1 MHRISQKPLFV
12 ALSFFLIT
20 EGCQVYNAGS
30 QFVTQRYVNT
40 VSYFNTY
47 YNAER
52 AFGDAEKE
60 VLAGKR
66 AQQWKPALPGKST
79 SVPHGARAKFTTA
92 IEKASRLLSYYPTC
106 KWVDDALLL
115 IGKSYFYL
123 EDDIKAERK
132 FLELFA
138 KYPDSDLRVEAEL
151 WYGRSLLRQ
160 KRYDEGV
167 QLLENLYT
175 EAVAKNENEIAALA
189 SISAGRHFFGRQE
202 FVRAARYFQQSLAI
216 SSDDKLNAETQL
228 EVGYCYR
235 GMNDLSKASQAFMGV
250 DEFDP
255 DYTTSFTAKLEDI
268 RIMSKSH
275 EYEEALSRLSAY
287 LDDGKNAENYSRIHL
302 EIGNIYLAQNKID
315 DAIAKFNYVDTS
327 FARTA
332 EAAKGYFELGKI
344 YETLQGN
351 YLLARVNYDKARME
365 FPASDITAEA
375 AQKADAFSKYFA
387 LRLDLKKYDSLIVD
401 LRGRKGKRDSA
412 SSSISAS
419 QQADTAAA
427 ARMAKAKST
436 EGSRESQKRLKANR
450 DSLERLDSVKVA
462 KEKSLE
468 ISEHRDVDSLRQMIV
483 KARFELAGIFYL
495 EINEPDSA
503 LGWFQKVID
512 ESGNSNLAPRALFTI
527 TEIYRTSK
535 GKGKSFLDSLYT
547 TIVARYPESPYA
559 QESRR
564 ALGIPLTSVQ
574 TDPADELYA
583 RAETYMEGA
592 SPDSALR
599 LLYRIV
605 KENSTS
611 PFSAK
616 ALYAIGWLYENKL
629 EKRDSA
635 SVVYRRLIA
644 AYPESRFAGAV
655 RPKVEEEDNA
665 RKEAELKA
673 RVELEAKK
681 KKDEE
686 QKKSEKESGEA
697 TPQPPVNEEKP

>member
-1 MHRISQKPLFV
+1 MHTISQRILFAALGFLLV
-12 ALSFFLIT
+12 A
-20 EGCQVYNAGS
+20 EGCQVYNAGAN
-30 QFVTQRYVNT
+30 FVTERYGNT

-52 AFGDAEKE
+52 AFADAEKE

-66 AQQWKPALPGKST
+66 AQQWKPALPGKT
-79 SVPHGARAKFTTA
+79 NSVSQGARAKFNTA

-106 KWVDDALLL
+106 KWVDDALLM

-138 KYPDSDLRVEAEL
+138 KYPDSDLRLEAEL

-175 EAVAKNENEIAALA
+175 KAVTEKENEIAALA
-189 SISAGRHFFGRQE
+189 SINAGRHFFGRRE
-202 FVRAARYFQQSLAI
+202 YVRAVRYFQQSLAI
-216 SSDDKLNAETQL
+216 SSDDKLNAETQM
-228 EVGYCYR
+228 EIGYCYR
-235 GMNDLSKASQAFMGV
+235 GMSDLPKASQAFMGV

-255 DYTTSFTAKLEDI
+255 DYTTSFTAKLENI
-268 RIMSKSH
+268 AIMSKSH
-275 EYEEALSRLSAY
+275 KYDEALNRLNAF
-287 LDDGKNAENYSRIHL
+287 LDDGKNAENYSKIHL
-302 EIGNIYLAQNKID
+302 QIGNIYLAQNRID
-315 DAIAKFNYVDTS
+315 DAIAKFGYLDTS
-327 FARTA
+327 FARTE
-332 EAAKGYFELGKI
+332 EAAKAYFELGKI

-351 YLLARVNYDKARME
+351 YSLARANYDKARME
-365 FPASDITAEA
+365 FPSSDITAEA

-387 LRLDLKKYDSLIVD
+387 LRSDLKKYDSLIVD
-401 LRGRKGKRDSA
+401 LRGRKGKRDSLNFNA
-412 SSSISAS
+412 V
-419 QQADTAAA
+419 QLADTAGLS
-427 ARMAKAKST
+427 KVKST
-436 EGSRESQKRLKANR
+436 EAPKELQKRLQANR
-450 DSLERLDSVKVA
+450 DSLARLDSLKVA
-462 KEKSLE
+462 REKSLE
-468 ISEHRDVDSLRQMIV
+468 ISEQRNVDSLRQMIV
-483 KARFELAGIFYL
+483 KTRFELAGIFYL

-527 TEIYRTSK
+527 TEIYGTSK
-535 GKGKSFLDSLYT
+535 GKGKSFLDSLYE
-547 TIVARYPESPYA
+547 TIIARYPESPYA

-564 ALGIPLTSVQ
+564 ALGIPLASIQ
-574 TDPADELYA
+574 TDLADELYA
-583 RAETYMEGA
+583 RAETYMEAA

-605 KENSTS
+605 KENAAS

-629 EKRDSA
+629 ERRDSA

-644 AYPESRFAGAV
+644 AYPDSRFAGAV
-655 RPKVEEEDNA
+655 RLKVEEEDNA

-673 RVELEAKK
+673 KEELEAKK
-681 KKDEE
+681 KKDDE

-697 TPQPPVNEEKP
+697 KPQPPVNKEKP

>member
-1 MHRISQKPLFV
+1 MRTISQRLLFAALGLLLV
-12 ALSFFLIT
+12 A
-20 EGCQVYNAGS
+20 EGCQVYNAGAD
-30 QFVTQRYVNT
+30 FVTQRYVNT

-66 AQQWKPALPGKST
+66 VQQWKPALPGKSN
-79 SVPHGARAKFTTA
+79 SVSQGARAKFNTA

-106 KWVDDALLL
+106 KWVDDALLM

-138 KYPDSDLRVEAEL
+138 KYPDSDLRLEAEL

-175 EAVAKNENEIAALA
+175 EAVTKKENEIAALA
-189 SISAGRHFFGRQE
+189 SIGAGRHFFGRE
-202 FVRAARYFQQSLAI
+202 EYARAVRYFQQSLAI
-216 SSDDKLNAETQL
+216 SSDDKLNAETQM
-228 EVGYCYR
+228 EIGYCYR
-235 GMNDLSKASQAFMGV
+235 GLNDLSKASQAFMGV

-255 DYTTSFTAKLEDI
+255 DYTTSFTAKLENI
-268 RIMSKSH
+268 ELMSKSH
-275 EYEEALSRLSAY
+275 KYDEALNRLNAF
-287 LDDGKNAENYSRIHL
+287 LDDGKNAENFSKIHL
-302 EIGNIYLAQNKID
+302 EIGNIYLAQNRID
-315 DAIAKFNYVDTS
+315 DAIAKFSYVDTV
-327 FARTA
+327 FARTE
-332 EAAKGYFELGKI
+332 EAAKAYFELGKI
-344 YETLQGN
+344 YETLQDN
-351 YLLARVNYDKARME
+351 YSLARANYDRARME
-365 FPASDITAEA
+365 FPASDVTAEA
-375 AQKADAFSKYFA
+375 AQKADALSKYFA
-387 LRLDLKKYDSLIVD
+387 LRSDLKKYDSLIVD
-401 LRGRKGKRDSA
+401 LRGRKGKRDSLNF
-412 SSSISAS
+412 SAV
-419 QQADTAAA
+419 QQADTGAS
-427 ARMAKAKST
+427 MPKAKST
-436 EGSRESQKRLKANR
+436 EGPRELQKRPQADK
-450 DSLERLDSVKVA
+450 DSLARLDSIKVA

-468 ISEHRDVDSLRQMIV
+468 ISEQRNVDSLRQMIV
-483 KARFELAGIFYL
+483 KAHFELAGIFYL

-527 TEIYRTSK
+527 TEIYGTSK
-535 GKGKSFLDSLYT
+535 GKGKSFLDSLYS
-547 TIVARYPESPYA
+547 TIIERYPESPYA

-564 ALGIPLTSVQ
+564 ALGIPLTSIQ
-574 TDPADELYA
+574 ADPADELYA

-592 SPDSALR
+592 SPDSAIR

-605 KENSTS
+605 KENATS

-629 EKRDSA
+629 ERLDSA

-644 AYPESRFAGAV
+644 AYPESRFASAV
-655 RPKVEEEDNA
+655 RPKVEEEDKA
-665 RKEAELKA
+665 KKEAELKA
-673 RVELEAKK
+673 KEELEAKK

-697 TPQPPVNEEKP
+697 KSQPPANKEKP

>member
-1 MHRISQKPLFV
+1 MHTSSQRLLFAALGFLLV
-12 ALSFFLIT
+12 A
-20 EGCQVYNAGS
+20 EGCQVYNAGAN
-30 QFVTQRYVNT
+30 FVTERYVNT

-66 AQQWKPALPGKST
+66 AQQWKPALPGKT
-79 SVPHGARAKFTTA
+79 NSVSQGARLKFNTA

-106 KWVDDALLL
+106 KWVDDALLM

-138 KYPDSDLRVEAEL
+138 KYPDSDLRLEAEL

-175 EAVAKNENEIAALA
+175 KAVTEKENEIAALA
-189 SISAGRHFFGRQE
+189 SINAGRHFFGRQDY
-202 FVRAARYFQQSLAI
+202 VRAVRYFQQSLAI
-216 SSDDKLNAETQL
+216 SSDDKLNAETQT
-228 EVGYCYR
+228 EIGYCYR
-235 GMNDLSKASQAFMGV
+235 GMNDLPKASQAFMGV

-255 DYTTSFTAKLEDI
+255 DYTTSFTAKLENI
-268 RIMSKSH
+268 EIMSESH
-275 EYEEALSRLSAY
+275 KYDEALNRLNAF
-287 LDDGKNAENYSRIHL
+287 LDDGKNAENYSKIHL
-302 EIGNIYLAQNKID
+302 QIGNIYLAQNRID
-315 DAIAKFNYVDTS
+315 DAIAKFGYLDTS
-327 FARTA
+327 FARTE
-332 EAAKGYFELGKI
+332 EAAKAYFELGKI

-351 YLLARVNYDKARME
+351 YSLARANYDKARME
-365 FPASDITAEA
+365 FPSADITAEA
-375 AQKADAFSKYFA
+375 TQKADAFSKYFA
-387 LRLDLKKYDSLIVD
+387 LRSDLKKYDSLIVD
-401 LRGRKGKRDSA
+401 LRGRKGKRDS
-412 SSSISAS
+412 
-419 QQADTAAA
+419 
-427 ARMAKAKST
+427 
-436 EGSRESQKRLKANR
+436 L
-450 DSLERLDSVKVA
+450 KVA
-462 KEKSLE
+462 REKSLE
-468 ISEHRDVDSLRQMIV
+468 ISEQRNVDSLRQMIV
-483 KARFELAGIFYL
+483 KAHFELAGIFYL

-512 ESGNSNLAPRALFTI
+512 ESGNSNLAPRALFTV
-527 TEIYRTSK
+527 TEIYGTWK
-535 GKGKSFLDSLYT
+535 AKGKSFLDSLYGM
-547 TIVARYPESPYA
+547 IIARYPGSPYA

-564 ALGIPLTSVQ
+564 ALGIPLTSIQ

-599 LLYRIV
+599 LLYRLV
-605 KENSTS
+605 KENATS
-611 PFSAK
+611 SFSAK

-629 EKRDSA
+629 ARRDSA

-673 RVELEAKK
+673 KEELEAKK
-681 KKDEE
+681 KKDDE

-697 TPQPPVNEEKP
+697 KPQPPVNNEKP

>member
-1 MHRISQKPLFV
+1 MHTISQRLLFAALGFLLV
-12 ALSFFLIT
+12 A
-20 EGCQVYNAGS
+20 EGCQVYNAGAD
-30 QFVTQRYVNT
+30 FVTQRYVNT

-66 AQQWKPALPGKST
+66 AQQWKPALPGKT
-79 SVPHGARAKFTTA
+79 NSVSQGARAKFNTA

-106 KWVDDALLL
+106 KWVDDALLM

-138 KYPDSDLRVEAEL
+138 KYPDSDLRLEAEL

-175 EAVAKNENEIAALA
+175 KAVTNKENEIAALA
-189 SISAGRHFFGRQE
+189 SISAGMHFFGRQE
-202 FVRAARYFQQSLAI
+202 WVRAEKYFQQSLAI

-228 EVGYCYR
+228 EIGYCYR
-235 GMNDLSKASQAFMGV
+235 GMNDLPKASQAFVAV

-255 DYTTSFTAKLEDI
+255 DYTTSFTAKLENI
-268 RIMSKSH
+268 KIMSESH
-275 EYEEALSRLSAY
+275 KYDEALSRLNTF
-287 LDDGKNAENYSRIHL
+287 LDDGKNAENFSKIHL
-302 EIGNIYLAQNKID
+302 AIGNIYLAQNRID
-315 DAIAKFNYVDTS
+315 DAIAKFSYLDTA
-327 FARTA
+327 FARTE
-332 EAAKGYFELGKI
+332 EAAKAYFELGKI
-344 YETLQGN
+344 YERLQGN
-351 YLLARVNYDKARME
+351 YLLARANYDKARME
-365 FPASDITAEA
+365 FPASDVTAEA

-387 LRLDLKKYDSLIVD
+387 LRSDLKKYDSLIVD
-401 LRGRKGKRDSA
+401 LRGRKGKRDSLNF
-412 SSSISAS
+412 SAV
-419 QQADTAAA
+419 QQADTAALA
-427 ARMAKAKST
+427 EILNAKST
-436 EGSRESQKRLKANR
+436 EAPRESQKRLQANR
-450 DSLERLDSVKVA
+450 DSLVRLDSLKVA
-462 KEKSLE
+462 REKSLE
-468 ISEHRDVDSLRQMIV
+468 ISEQRNVDSLRQMIV
-483 KARFELAGIFYL
+483 KAHFELGGIFYL

-512 ESGNSNLAPRALFTI
+512 ESGNSNLAPRALFTV
-527 TEIYRTSK
+527 TEIYGTSK
-535 GKGKSFLDSLYT
+535 GKGKSFLDSLYR
-547 TIVARYPESPYA
+547 TIIARYPESPYA

-564 ALGIPLTSVQ
+564 ALGIPLISTQ
-574 TDPADELYA
+574 TDPADSLYA
-583 RAETYMEGA
+583 RAESYMEGA

-605 KENSTS
+605 KENATS

-629 EKRDSA
+629 DRRDSA

-665 RKEAELKA
+665 KKEAELKA
-673 RVELEAKK
+673 KEELEAKK
-681 KKDEE
+681 KKEEE

-697 TPQPPVNEEKP
+697 KPQPPVNKEKP